1 MKKIVFILSLV
12 LLLALSSVNAFA
24 DDIIINIDS
33 TKVEFNEDLGFPFVD
48 ENNRTQVPFR
58 ATLEK
63 YGAVVEWDQETS
75 TAIAT
80 KDEIVVKV
88 PIGENYILKNDEK
101 IDVDT
106 AARIV
111 NGRTYLPIRAVIEA
125 FGSEVEW
132 DGALKTVVIT
142 TVPVDAEAIYFAAS
156 DKSYEWD
163 NYDINAKINMSLNAP
178 DGAGNVQPI
187 NMDMDM
193 NMTIFMNPV
202 KAKISTSMLIPGMEA
217 LGQKTF
223 MEMYMTIDE
232 EGITQYIGMPGQ
244 TEELTWMKQTIANE
258 MLAGFMK
265 NNEESIEK
273 NKELVK
279 KYTDDV
285 KYFGKYIEDGKTLLR
300 LQYILSGDIYKE
312 MFADFSEVVPEPA
325 TEEEAMALEMIQN
338 IANMDIGN
346 LTYIIYIDEA
356 TGEMV
361 KLEMDIAEMI
371 ASMVSGMAEIT
382 GMPPEAMEVLNSLK
396 AYMTV
401 EFLNINSAEDFE
413 IPEEALNAPD
423 MLEGLQQQLETE
435 IEIEFEAEEEL

>member
-1 MKKIVFILSLV
+1 MSENINNREYRKNVIKQVIRELHEGKTVEEVKHKFEE
-12 LLLALSSVNAFA
+12 AFA
-24 DDIIINIDS
+24 GVSASEISEAEQALINEGLPVSEVQRLCDVHSAVFKGSIEEIHRETDPMKIPGHPANVLYLENRRLERIIEEKIKPYLEKGKESLEAIQNGLEELSVIDIHYSKKEN
-33 TKVEFNEDLGFPFVD
+33 LLFPYM
-48 ENNRTQVPFR
+48 
-58 ATLEK
+58 EK
-63 YGAVVEWDQETS
+63 YGI
-75 TAIAT
+75 TAPP
-80 KDEIVVKV
+80 KVMWGVDDE
-88 PIGENYILKNDEK
+88 
-101 IDVDT
+101 
-106 AARIV
+106 
-111 NGRTYLPIRAVIEA
+111 NG
-125 FGSEVEW
+125 
-132 DGALKTVVIT
+132 
-142 TVPVDAEAIYFAAS
+142 
-156 DKSYEWD
+156 
-163 NYDINAKINMSLNAP
+163 IN
-178 DGAGNVQPI
+178 
-187 NMDMDM
+187 
-193 NMTIFMNPV
+193 
-202 KAKISTSMLIPGMEA
+202 
-217 LGQKTF
+217 
-223 MEMYMTIDE
+223 
-232 EGITQYIGMPGQ
+232 QYIGMPGQ

-338 IANMDIGN
+338 IANIDIGN
-346 LTYIIYIDEA
+346 LTYIVYIDEA
-356 TGEMV
+356 SGEMV
-361 KLEMDIAEMI
+361 KLEMDLAEMV